1 MAANVRGNV
10 AQIQAEEAGQIKV
23 RTHMQRALMRLRRD
37 RLTLVALAVLGTI
50 TLLAILAEPI
60 TLYMLN
66 TTYATEDLTN
76 NFTLPGNEHLLG
88 TDEKGRDVFSRLLYG
103 TQVSLRIAFFAAIL
117 SLGIGV
123 TLGMITGY
131 YGGIVDDF
139 LTWFITTLNSIPS
152 LFLLLIIAS
161 ILKPDS
167 TTLIFVLGFLGWT
180 GTMRLVRGE
189 SLSLKEREFI
199 IAARAMGASSLRI
212 MFQHILPN
220 LISLVVVTLAID
232 VGGLI
237 LTEAALSFLNF
248 GIAPPEPSL
257 GNMLTRSSD
266 YYRTAPHLVVIPGLV
281 ITIIVLCLFVIGDG
295 VRDALDPTINP

>member
-1 MAANVRGNV
+1 MAANVKTNV
-10 AQIQAEEAGQIKV
+10 AQLQAEETGQIKV

-37 RLTLVALAVLGTI
+37 RLTLVALAVLGVI
-50 TLLAILAEPI
+50 TLLAVLAEPI
-60 TLYMLN
+60 TLYVLN
-66 TTYATEDLTN
+66 TTYASEDLGN
-76 NFTLPGNEHLLG
+76 NFTRPGSDYLLG
-88 TDEKGRDVFSRLLYG
+88 TDEKGRDVFARLLYG

-161 ILKPDS
+161 ILEPNS
-167 TTLIFVLGFLGWT
+167 TTLIFILGFLGWT

-266 YYRTAPHLVVIPGLV
+266 YYRTAPHLVIIPGLV

-295 VRDALDPTINP
+295 IRDALDPTINP

>member
-1 MAANVRGNV
+1 MAATVNKNV
-10 AQIQAEEAGQIKV
+10 AQLQTEAEEHIRV
-23 RTHMQRALMRLRRD
+23 RTHWQRALMRLRKD
-37 RLTLVALAVLGTI
+37 YLTIVALIVLAFITI
-50 TLLAILAEPI
+50 LALLAEPI
-60 TLYMLN
+60 TLNVLQ
-66 TTYATEDLTN
+66 TTYAAEELSNT
-76 NFTLPGNEHLLG
+76 FTPPNNEHFLG
-88 TDEKGRDVFSRLLYG
+88 TDEKGRDVFARLLYG
-103 TQVSLRIAFFAAIL
+103 TQISLRIAFFAAIL
-117 SLGIGV
+117 SLSIGV

-131 YGGIVDDF
+131 YGGVVDDF
-139 LTWFITTLNSIPS
+139 LIWFITTLNSIPS

-161 ILKPDS
+161 ILAPNS
-167 TTLIFVLGFLGWT
+167 TTLILILGFLGWT

-189 SLSLKEREFI
+189 TLSLKEREFI

-232 VGGLI
+232 IGALI
-237 LTEAALSFLNF
+237 LVEAALSYLNF

-257 GNMLTRSSD
+257 GNMLTRSQD

-281 ITIIVLCLFVIGDG
+281 ITVIVLCLFIIGDG